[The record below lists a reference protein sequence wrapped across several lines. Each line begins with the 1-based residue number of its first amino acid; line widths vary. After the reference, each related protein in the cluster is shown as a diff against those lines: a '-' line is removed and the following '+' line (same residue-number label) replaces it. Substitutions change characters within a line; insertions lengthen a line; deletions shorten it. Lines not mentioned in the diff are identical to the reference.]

1 MGDEDRYG
9 RGRERLREVHGER
22 ALATVE
28 SLGDLGRLIVEVA
41 YGEVYSRPGLSLR
54 DRQIAS
60 VAALVATGRSSQLPV
75 HLRSSLKAGLTAD
88 ELREVIIQTATIA
101 GFPPAMNAM
110 STLKT
115 VLADPEVSAEDP
127 GGGEGRARPG
137 SPPSDR
143 P

>member
-1 MGDEDRYG
+1 MDDAVYE
-9 RGRERLREVHGER
+9 RGREKLREVHGDR
-22 ALATVE
+22 SLATVE

-54 DRQIAS
+54 ERQIAS

-75 HLRSSLKAGLTAD
+75 HLRSSLRAGLSAD

-110 STLKT
+110 STLNT
-115 VLADPEVSAEDP
+115 IAGD
-127 GGGEGRARPG
+127 GGDET
-137 SPPSDR
+137 
-143 P
+143 